1 MNLIRLELSRPGSRI
16 KSSRDQAACQDREPR
31 KRPLGITNPTSGV
44 VRKVLVND
52 CPDGSERSPPWT
64 PIPLW
69 RAASRTARSNGQ
81 NPVAGILALTRC
93 LSARR
98 LTALEGMNSYFRRDA
113 ERMVG

>member
-16 KSSRDQAACQDREPR
+16 KSSRGQAACQDREPR
-31 KRPLGITNPTSGV
+31 TAAGTHHPTSGV
-44 VRKVLVND
+44 AGMVLVNG

-64 PIPLW
+64 PLPLW
-69 RAASRTARSNGQ
+69 RAASRTARSTGQ
-81 NPVAGILALTRC
+81 NPGEGILALTRC

-98 LTALEGMNSYFRRDA
+98 LTALEGMNSYFRRAA